1 MAFHPIERL
10 VAKRRLGSKVRFWYH
25 PAYAV
30 PALSES
36 FRAPNVEPRR
46 GELVIGQLVEEKLLP
61 PEQIEAAPLASLE
74 SLLRFHRLP
83 YLESTQDP
91 ELLGRIF
98 GLELG
103 PGEVEPLLLAAR
115 RAVGGTI
122 AAARWAAEEPGRVA
136 INLGGGFHHAE
147 PEQGSGFCIYNDV
160 GVAIRELR
168 SEGYFGPIGTIDL
181 DYHQGNGNLLGFAA
195 DPTVYCYSIHGSV
208 WSHVECADKQILLQ
222 GRVGDR
228 RYLAALS
235 ATLPAAVQQHGGRL
249 WFYIA
254 GTDVLAGDRLGTYDL
269 SLDGVLERDRRVLEL
284 CLDRGASV
292 VVTLGGGYSTQAW
305 WSTLALCRY
314 ALTGQKVVRAP
325 KRPSLRVTFDR
336 IRRNLDPL
344 ALQQDDEDPFELT
357 QADID
362 GALGPR
368 PPARRILDY
377 YSRSGVELG
386 LERYGILAKVRER
399 GYRDLEVEID
409 PADPAHQ
416 LIRVKGRKP
425 DGPVVVLIE
434 VVLRRATLPDPRDES
449 RSFALLSVE
458 WLLLQDP
465 GANFNL
471 ERPPLPGQ
479 DHPGLGIAREIGE
492 LFVQICH
499 RLNLAGIYDQPAH
512 YHNAAGSTGTFHFLD
527 PRREGR
533 LLALQALL
541 ADLPIDQASRHV
553 EAGTVRLGDGAP
565 VRWEPGP
572 HVLPL
577 DPELV
582 AYFESSEY
590 RSAVAAEVSRLS
602 SAGLHL
608 VS

>member
-1 MAFHPIERL
+1 MFFHPLERL
-10 VAKRRLGSKVRFWYH
+10 VAKRRLGSRVKFWYH

-30 PALSES
+30 PALTES

-61 PEQIEAAPLASLE
+61 PEQIERAPLASIE
-74 SLLRFHRLP
+74 SLLRFHGIN
-83 YLESTQDP
+83 YLEGTEDP
-91 ELLGRIF
+91 EMLGRIF

-103 PGEVEPLLLAAR
+103 PGEVEPILLSAR

-122 AAARWAAEEPGRVA
+122 AAATWAAKESGRVA

-147 PEQGSGFCIYNDV
+147 PEQGSGFCVYNDI

-168 SEGYFGPIGTIDL
+168 ADGYFGPVGIIDL
-181 DYHQGNGNLLGFAA
+181 DFHQGNGNLLGFAD

-208 WSHVECADKQILLQ
+208 WSHVECADKQILLS

-235 ATLPAAVQQHGGRL
+235 ATLPGALQQHGGRL

-269 SLDGVLERDRRVLEL
+269 SLEGALERDRRVLDL
-284 CLDRGASV
+284 LQDHGASA
-292 VVTLGGGYSTQAW
+292 VVTLGGGYSSQAW
-305 WSTLALCRY
+305 WSSLALCRY
-314 ALTGQKVVRAP
+314 ALTGQKVLRAP
-325 KRPSLRVTFDR
+325 KRASLRVTFDR
-336 IRRNLDPL
+336 IRRSLDPL
-344 ALQQDDEDPFELT
+344 ELQKDEDDPFELT

-399 GYRDLEVEID
+399 GYRDLEVEVEPQD
-409 PADPAHQ
+409 PSHQ
-416 LIRVKGRKP
+416 MIRVRGRKP
-425 DGPVVVLIE
+425 GGPLVVLTE
-434 VVLRRATLPDPRDES
+434 VVLRRGILTDPRDPG
-449 RSFALLSVE
+449 RTFPVLSVE

-465 GANFNL
+465 ASTFSL

-479 DHPGLGIAREIGE
+479 TYPGLGIAREIGE
-492 LFVQICH
+492 LFVQLCH
-499 RLNLAGIYDQPAH
+499 RLSLAGILDQPAH
-512 YHNAAGSTGTFHFLD
+512 YHNAAGSIGTFYFVD
-527 PRREGR
+527 PKLEGR
-533 LLALQALL
+533 LLAMQAVLGDLPVDAASKMVEDGALSL
-541 ADLPIDQASRHV
+541 AD
-553 EAGTVRLGDGAP
+553 GTLVS
-565 VRWEPGP
+565 WQPGP
-572 HVLPL
+572 HVLPI
-577 DPELV
+577 DPGLV
-582 AYFESSEY
+582 EYFASPEY
-590 RSAVAAEVSRLS
+590 RAQVAAEVARLS
-602 SAGLHL
+602 AAGLRVL
-608 VS
+608 